1 VDQAP
6 SESRERLCVLVPCLN
21 ERGNVEPA
29 VREVLAHADEL
40 PLEVRVVMI
49 DDGSTDGTREEME
62 RLAAADPRC
71 EVRVN
76 ARNMGLG
83 RSVMNTV
90 GTLDPED
97 WVTVYPGDN
106 EFLFLSIRNFV
117 EARRGHDLLLGYL
130 YNPVVRTLRRRLAS
144 YAFTKLVAMLYG
156 FPWRYLNGMKMYR
169 ARVFQGLEIVSSG
182 HAFMAESIAKAQL
195 RTPDLRIGEV
205 PFYSRGRGTGRS
217 KAIRPTSVARAV
229 FEVIR
234 GSRAVSRYRR
244 DIVNRVS

>member
-1 VDQAP
+1 MTQTPVV
-6 SESRERLCVLVPCLN
+6 SRERLCVLVPCLN

-29 VREVLAHADEL
+29 VLEVLAYAGEL

-49 DDGSTDGTREEME
+49 DDGSEDGTREEME

-76 ARNMGLG
+76 PRNMGLG

-90 GTLDPED
+90 GTLAPDD

-106 EFLFLSIRNFV
+106 EFLFSSIRNFV
-117 EARRGHDLLLGYL
+117 AAREGHDLLLGYL
-130 YNPVVRTLRRRLAS
+130 YNPVVRTLHRRLAS

-169 ARVFQGLEIVSSG
+169 ASVFQGLEMVSSG
-182 HAFMAESIAKAQL
+182 HAFMAEAIAKAQL
-195 RTPDLRIGEV
+195 RRPDLRIGEV
-205 PFYSRGRGTGRS
+205 PFYSRGRGTGKS
-217 KAIRPTSVARAV
+217 KAIRPGSIVRAV
-229 FEVIR
+229 LEVAR

-244 DIVNRVS
+244 DVVNRAT